1 MAEQASRAG
10 RRLVPIFL
18 CVALVGVPLYL
29 LASEVRVMLSVDG
42 RREAVVT
49 RASTVEG
56 LLSARDVEVDPH
68 DHVKPGLTSGLRDGL
83 EVQVLRARPIQLDV
97 NGNITTVWS
106 TKTTVSGIM
115 DELDLKADLVKP
127 ARSARLASGATLV
140 LRDAHAVTVV
150 HDGGTDSVV
159 TTAGTVRQLLEH
171 MKVAVGPVDEVTPG
185 LDTAPVAASTITI
198 TRVVTEKI
206 TRETAVP
213 FPTQKR
219 EDSAMRAGS
228 SKTIQQGKT
237 GLQRTTY
244 EVVRHDGSVV
254 SKRASAVEI
263 VRQAVPRII
272 VVGTRAP
279 QSASGGAS
287 WYDTRSMTCAHRT
300 LPFGTQLR
308 VTNIASGKS
317 VTCRVA
323 DRGPYVKGRVV
334 DLSRDAFSRISPTS
348 KGVVQVTIEW

>member
-1 MAEQASRAG
+1 MQQRLSDTAFTWQIPKYLTRHTGERVEPDGRAG
-10 RRLVPIFL
+10 IEGWPKAGPYIF

-83 EVQVLRARPIQLDV
+83 EVQVLRARPIQLDL

-115 DELDLKADLVKP
+115 EELDLKADLVKP

-150 HDGGTDSVV
+150 HDGVTDSVV

-185 LDTAPVAASTITI
+185 LDTAPVASSTVAIN
-198 TRVVTEKI
+198 ESCH
-206 TRETAVP
+206 
-213 FPTQKR
+213 R
-219 EDSAMRAGS
+219 EDH
-228 SKTIQQGKT
+228 QG
-237 GLQRTTY
+237 
-244 EVVRHDGSVV
+244 DGCSV
-254 SKRASAVEI
+254 
-263 VRQAVPRII
+263 P
-272 VVGTRAP
+272 
-279 QSASGGAS
+279 
-287 WYDTRSMTCAHRT
+287 
-300 LPFGTQLR
+300 
-308 VTNIASGKS
+308 
-317 VTCRVA
+317 
-323 DRGPYVKGRVV
+323 
-334 DLSRDAFSRISPTS
+334 DA
-348 KGVVQVTIEW
+348 EA